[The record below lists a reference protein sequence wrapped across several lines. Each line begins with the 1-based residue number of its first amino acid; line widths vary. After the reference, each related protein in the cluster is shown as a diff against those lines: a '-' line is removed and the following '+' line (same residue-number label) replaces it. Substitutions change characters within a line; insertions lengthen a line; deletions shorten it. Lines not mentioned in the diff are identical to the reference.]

1 MISRAP
7 GGRALLEFRS
17 MCGKLSFCEMAEG
30 SNYGTLEN
38 RVTHPPSGILLLW
51 HKQFMPHG
59 GGGGAQLE
67 NGAVEAEMGAIW
79 ALCWKKVSVRA
90 SVKNLFSIDVSREEG
105 CSCVCVGWGG
115 V

>member
-1 MISRAP
+1 MWKIVLRN
-7 GGRALLEFRS
+7 GGR
-17 MCGKLSFCEMAEG
+17 G

-38 RVTHPPSGILLLW
+38 RVTHPPTHPVEYYYYGTNNSC
-51 HKQFMPHG
+51 HM
-59 GGGGAQLE
+59 GGGAQLE

-105 CSCVCVGWGG
+105 CSCVCVGRGLEKGG
-115 V
+115 

>member
-1 MISRAP
+1 MGLWRI
-7 GGRALLEFRS
+7 
-17 MCGKLSFCEMAEG
+17 G
-30 SNYGTLEN
+30 SP
-38 RVTHPPSGILLLW
+38 THPPTQWNITTMAQTIHATW
-51 HKQFMPHG
+51 
-59 GGGGAQLE
+59 GGAQLE